1 MTLSGMAQTIG
12 DAFYIYRSDGQF
24 NAFFRDEV
32 ISIDYSYEDADG
44 NTYDEIVTQIVN
56 TADSV
61 YKIPLAAIDSV
72 CFVTP
77 PTVYKQDVTRMELNL
92 LDYII
97 GADSL
102 TLKLKPGT
110 PSQIIPVIGDKLI
123 LLEGCDVLPNGF
135 SGIVSNVH
143 NGSISIDVVCEQ
155 AYLED
160 LFDSF
165 CSASTVYGSS
175 PDAEYASRAFSTNGS
190 HRVTY
195 NPDDVVYSLGPYK
208 IDRSYEVSQ
217 GIAFNG
223 DLALTGGASFSV
235 EIQPTLKIHTF
246 LILGEGQGTYFQY
259 RISGD
264 LRVTSQSSL
273 YGGLSYNHD
282 FEGREIKC
290 PIPQTGNTVN
300 FYFNPGLFVRADA
313 TITASLTS
321 TQIYTFGSAFDFS
334 SKGQNTLKPSIGG
347 RLASS
352 SVDMS
357 GCLDGNLAGGAYA
370 EIGFNLLS
378 RELAKV
384 CVRGE
389 LGARFSGS
397 FVFRN
402 SDIDNATKDTKLYER
417 LKASNIELSSFV
429 NASLQAS
436 VAHTGNGLTWELSEP
451 IHTWDRVPTFANTS
465 FKQKLNP
472 HTSADASTQLSGD
485 CLIPVM
491 AGLSVRDKNGNEVD
505 DYYPS
510 TAFDK
515 GDKPLS
521 YTFTNLSS
529 DEDYTLYPKVRI
541 FGYEMLA
548 SPSAKQDKT
557 EMPVKITDFKQTDSH
572 YEKDAFTNDGQKY
585 SYKYDCA
592 VTVELTNS
600 EGVEDW
606 GYVYKD
612 PFGNPSAIISLKGF
626 DSPYTDTRYSY
637 YRSESSSTV
646 TLYEYVRYA
655 GDNGYYYGAP
665 KDYQVTHKDKGVTA
679 CPDNNHPHWIDLDLP
694 SGTKWACCNE
704 GASTPEG
711 YGGYFAF
718 GQSWVPTAKQ
728 IQELLDYST
737 SVWTTVNGVNGRI
750 LTGSNGG
757 TIFLPAAKRNN
768 DGEYENYGQY
778 WSSTTLDDSSYPYSA
793 YFLSFSSQYI
803 GKGQATR
810 NNLFSVRPVLYDN
823 QNIKVIT
830 ETATEIG
837 ISTATLWGHVETD
850 TFGGVGIVGFIYS
863 NQGDPRIYGGTTVTA
878 EFHNDY
884 SNGRFYATISDL
896 IEESNYY
903 FVAFYQTGKD
913 HIHYGEVL
921 SFTTI
926 KKQIISYLTC
936 PDDNHPHLIDLGLP
950 SGTKWACCNVGATKP
965 EDDGGYY
972 AWGETSE
979 KDIYNVDTYKWR
991 EGTKITKYCTR
1002 PDNGPANYYGNDDNR
1017 TILEPT
1023 DDAATSNWG
1032 LPWHMPTK
1040 EQFEE
1045 LIENTTSEKI
1055 TIDWWNNIYGRVFT
1069 GNNGGKII
1077 LPAARGCLPNRPSGR
1092 NETGLYWSSSLR
1104 ANYPY
1109 DAYYFLFQYNWKPSV
1124 EVMGVVSGRENGLSV
1139 RAVQ

>member
-1 MTLSGMAQTIG
+1 MKRMYLIILLAVMTLSGMAQTIG
-12 DAFYIYRSDGQF
+12 DAFYIYRNDGQF

-190 HRVTY
+190 HRATY

-217 GIAFNG
+217 GIAFDG
-223 DLALTGGASFSV
+223 DLALTGSASFSV

-264 LRVTSQSSL
+264 LRVTSRSSL

-357 GCLDGNLAGGAYA
+357 GCLDGSLAGGAYA

-548 SPSAKQDKT
+548 SPSAKLDKT
-557 EMPVKITDFKQTDSH
+557 EMPVKITDFQQTDSH
-572 YEKDAFTNDGQKY
+572 YEKDAFTNNGMKY

-600 EGVEDW
+600 ENVEDW

-612 PFGNPSAIISLKGF
+612 PFGQIARISLRSYG
-626 DSPYTDTRYSY
+626 SPYTDTRYSY
-637 YRSESSSTV
+637 YRNESSSTV
-646 TLYEYVRYA
+646 TLYEYVRYT
-655 GDNGYYYGAP
+655 GDSAYYYGNP
-665 KDYQVTHKDKGVTA
+665 KDYSVSNQWFPAKITDFKQTGSRYEKDAFTKNGKKYCYVYRCKVTVELMDSKNVEDWGYVYQISDGLWSVISLKSFDSPYSDSRTAHFRNESNSKVILKEFVKYEGDEKYYFSDEKSYDVSHKGNFSSCSDA
-679 CPDNNHPHWIDLDLP
+679 NHPHMIDFD
-694 SGTKWACCNE
+694 
-704 GASTPEG
+704 
-711 YGGYFAF
+711 
-718 GQSWVPTAKQ
+718 
-728 IQELLDYST
+728 
-737 SVWTTVNGVNGRI
+737 
-750 LTGSNGG
+750 
-757 TIFLPAAKRNN
+757 
-768 DGEYENYGQY
+768 
-778 WSSTTLDDSSYPYSA
+778 
-793 YFLSFSSQYI
+793 
-803 GKGQATR
+803 
-810 NNLFSVRPVLYDN
+810 
-823 QNIKVIT
+823 
-830 ETATEIG
+830 
-837 ISTATLWGHVETD
+837 
-850 TFGGVGIVGFIYS
+850 
-863 NQGDPRIYGGTTVTA
+863 
-878 EFHNDY
+878 
-884 SNGRFYATISDL
+884 
-896 IEESNYY
+896 
-903 FVAFYQTGKD
+903 
-913 HIHYGEVL
+913 
-921 SFTTI
+921 
-926 KKQIISYLTC
+926 
-936 PDDNHPHLIDLGLP
+936 LP
-950 SGTKWACCNVGATKP
+950 SGTKWACCNVGASTP
-965 EDDGGYY
+965 EEYGNYYAYGETLSQNVFSRDTYQYGYY
-972 AWGETSE
+972 DYDGDYSHLVNIGFDIAGTS
-979 KDIYNVDTYKWR
+979 Y
-991 EGTKITKYCTR
+991 
-1002 PDNGPANYYGNDDNR
+1002 
-1017 TILEPT
+1017 
-1023 DDAATSNWG
+1023 DAATVNWG
-1032 LPWHMPTK
+1032 NPWRMPNWNQCKELREYCTWIWTTQNGVSGAKLIGPNGFTMFLPAGGGMW
-1040 EQFEE
+1040 
-1045 LIENTTSEKI
+1045 
-1055 TIDWWNNIYGRVFT
+1055 
-1069 GNNGGKII
+1069 NGG
-1077 LPAARGCLPNRPSGR
+1077 LHDAGSDCYYR
-1092 NETGLYWSSSLR
+1092 SSSLDQQR
-1104 ANYPY
+1104 PNYTY
-1109 DAYYFLFQYNWKPSV
+1109 VLGFSSDNSYV
-1124 EVMGVVSGRENGLSV
+1124 EYGIERWEGICV
-1139 RAVQ
+1139 RPCALE